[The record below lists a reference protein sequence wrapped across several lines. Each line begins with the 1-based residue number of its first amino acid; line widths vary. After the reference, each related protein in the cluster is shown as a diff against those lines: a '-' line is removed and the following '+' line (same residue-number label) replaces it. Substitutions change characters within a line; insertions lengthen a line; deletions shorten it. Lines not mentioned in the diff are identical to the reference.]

1 MSEKM
6 GNRCFVL
13 LPSGDPHYARLFDE
27 VFSLAIM
34 EAGLVPYRVQQSPS
48 EPLSIDLLLNEI
60 AKADFVLADLSQNG
74 EQIWFALGC
83 ALALKKQLCLT
94 SSKATSRSPLSIRS
108 LKILSYPADALPSDY
123 RELEKKIKNQLLG
136 KEPEPVATKPTP
148 VAAKPEPVA
157 SQPAPA
163 AAKPE
168 LVASQP
174 APVATK
180 PEPVA
185 AQPVQVAPQP
195 APVAAQPILV
205 TAPIPPESSLSKDL
219 TAHEVLALTIIDVH
233 ASAEGLSPRALG
245 LEMQTRDSAHLTS
258 HAMNSLK
265 RRKFI
270 ERRPVPV
277 ADGAGGYISDNLFIT
292 WSGKNW
298 LLQHSQRTNSLRS
311 NSSARQFIMSSR

>member
-174 APVATK
+174 APVA
-180 PEPVA
+180 
-185 AQPVQVAPQP
+185 
-195 APVAAQPILV
+195 AQPILV

>member
-157 SQPAPA
+157 
-163 AAKPE
+163 
-168 LVASQP
+168 
-174 APVATK
+174 
-180 PEPVA
+180 

>member
-1 MSEKM
+1 MESHDSANDEAVMSEKM

-157 SQPAPA
+157 
-163 AAKPE
+163 
-168 LVASQP
+168 
-174 APVATK
+174 
-180 PEPVA
+180 

>member
-1 MSEKM
+1 MSDKM

-34 EAGLVPYRVQQSPS
+34 EAGLVPYRVQQNPS
-48 EPLSIDLLLNEI
+48 EPLSIDLLLHEI
-60 AKADFVLADLSQNG
+60 TKADVVLADLSQNG
-74 EQIWFALGC
+74 EQVWFALGC

-123 RELEKKIKNQLLG
+123 RELEQKIKNHLLG
-136 KEPEPVATKPTP
+136 KEPEPVAT
-148 VAAKPEPVA
+148 
-157 SQPAPA
+157 QPAPA
-163 AAKPE
+163 AA
-168 LVASQP
+168 QP
-174 APVATK
+174 APA
-180 PEPVA
+180 A
-185 AQPVQVAPQP
+185 AQPAPAAAQP
-195 APVAAQPILV
+195 APVAAQPEPVATQPALVAAQPMPV

-311 NSSARQFIMSSR
+311 NSSARHFIMSSR

>member
-157 SQPAPA
+157 SQPAP
-163 AAKPE
+163 
-168 LVASQP
+168 
-174 APVATK
+174 VATK

>member
-148 VAAKPEPVA
+148 V
-157 SQPAPA
+157 